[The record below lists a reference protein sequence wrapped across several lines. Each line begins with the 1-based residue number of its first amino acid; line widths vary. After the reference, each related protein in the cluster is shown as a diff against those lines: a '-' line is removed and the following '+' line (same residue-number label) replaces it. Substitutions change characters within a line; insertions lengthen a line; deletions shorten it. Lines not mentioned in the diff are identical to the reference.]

1 MLNIELVYNLY
12 DSLTPDK
19 KEELLG
25 LLFKKS
31 RQTMAYFKRSKDISL
46 SKLEILADFYHMPLD
61 CFRTNASFK
70 TNSVLGNNNIV
81 ANIGYGAN
89 LLVELK
95 AKQGKI
101 DSLER
106 ELESSKTTAASKDD
120 TIASKDDTIASK
132 DEVIKMLRDQS
143 DFLKAQIEMLQSK

>member
-95 AKQGKI
+95 AKQDKI

-106 ELESSKTTAASKDD
+106 ELESSKTTA
-120 TIASKDDTIASK
+120 ASKDDTIASK

>member
-95 AKQGKI
+95 AKQDKI

-106 ELESSKTTAASKDD
+106 ELESSKTTA
-120 TIASKDDTIASK
+120 ASK

>member
-1 MLNIELVYNLY
+1 MLNIDLVYNLY
-12 DSLTPDK
+12 DGLTPDK

-61 CFRTNASFK
+61 YFRANSSFK
-70 TNSVLGNNNIV
+70 TNNVNGNNNYV
-81 ANIGYGAN
+81 GNVSVTPN
-89 LLVELK
+89 LLVENESLR
-95 AKQGKI
+95 KQI

-106 ELESSKTTAASKDD
+106 K
-120 TIASKDDTIASK
+120 I
-132 DEVIKMLRDQS
+132 V
-143 DFLKAQIEMLQSK
+143 

>member
-61 CFRTNASFK
+61 YFRSNSSFK
-70 TNSVLGNNNIV
+70 VNNVTGNNNYV
-81 ANIGYGAN
+81 GNVSVSTN
-89 LLVELK
+89 LLVENEGLR
-95 AKQGKI
+95 KQVA
-101 DSLER
+101 SLER
-106 ELESSKTTAASKDD
+106 EIETLKANLASKDD
-120 TIASKDDTIASK
+120 TTVVLKDHIES
-132 DEVIKMLRDQS
+132 
-143 DFLKAQIEMLQSK
+143 LKKQVEMLQR